1 MNYGFLGYG
10 YVGRATYDIVANSVD
25 SHGVIHDITHDSSRD
40 DLADCNVVFVCI
52 PTVTDKDIDTV
63 IFEIKELKKL
73 N

>member
-10 YVGRATYDIVANSVD
+10 YVGRATYDIVANSVY

-52 PTVTDKDIDTV
+52 PTVTD
-63 IFEIKELKKL
+63 
-73 N
+73 